1 MEKNQF
7 SDYLQHF
14 GLTRQEASV
23 YLMLLLKG
31 KQTGYEIAKETGISR
46 SNAYGAL
53 AALVEKGAAYLQEE
67 SAKKYI
73 PVSLDEFCGNY
84 LQRIQNERN
93 WLLEHL
99 PRQQVEEEGYI
110 TIEGKRNIQD
120 KIRNL
125 LKNTKERVY
134 MACTVE
140 YLKEYEEE
148 LLLLSQEKKKVVIL
162 TDQCWEKEGVVTYV
176 AQNRGNQI
184 GLITDSRYVLSG
196 EYGIDSQNTC
206 LYSGQKNFVMLFKSA
221 LANEIK
227 LIQLQGGEFRNE

>member
-125 LKNTKERVY
+125 LKNTK
-134 MACTVE
+134 
-140 YLKEYEEE
+140 K
-148 LLLLSQEKKKVVIL
+148 Q
-162 TDQCWEKEGVVTYV
+162 
-176 AQNRGNQI
+176 
-184 GLITDSRYVLSG
+184 
-196 EYGIDSQNTC
+196 
-206 LYSGQKNFVMLFKSA
+206 
-221 LANEIK
+221 
-227 LIQLQGGEFRNE
+227 